1 MNPKNGGFPQ
11 QPWVLILKMIILGC
25 FWGYHHLR
33 KHPYQDIK
41 TLIESPATLNLYL
54 YRARVQNKK
63 EADND
68 CYYSSPFVWVQ
79 PSCLGICVIN
89 NIYIYYIHVFFSRI
103 FCSKIGSFHRIPQP
117 RNRKNG
123 SKWLQVSMI
132 LAWHAV
138 GASGGWQSSRR
149 PCNIAPYP
157 SKEKHTKNKK
167 FEAAFSFSWIFFW
180 GGGRRSTIETRSWIL
195 DEGFLWHKKEQFSS
209 SRLGALTF
217 GCSHWPTSLSK
228 YEKCNHFF
236 LQRGPLAILQYHCMY
251 HLEQSWTEW
260 KKNQ

>member
-1 MNPKNGGFPQ
+1 MGARCTFLVPPPPPPPPWYGPPQ
-11 QPWVLILKMIILGC
+11 
-25 FWGYHHLR
+25 
-33 KHPYQDIK
+33 
-41 TLIESPATLNLYL
+41 
-54 YRARVQNKK
+54 
-63 EADND
+63 
-68 CYYSSPFVWVQ
+68 
-79 PSCLGICVIN
+79 
-89 NIYIYYIHVFFSRI
+89 YYIRVFSRI

-167 FEAAFSFSWIFFW
+167 FEAAFSFFGFSF
-180 GGGRRSTIETRSWIL
+180 GGEEGDFTIKTRSWIL
-195 DEGFLWHKKEQFSS
+195 DEGFLGHKKEHFSS
-209 SRLGALTF
+209 SRLGALTL

-236 LQRGPLAILQYHCMY
+236 LQRA
-251 HLEQSWTEW
+251 SWPYYNIIACTTFNRMKETSI
-260 KKNQ
+260 NTVG